1 MLNIHLSNMN
11 RFTYLLR
18 KWTRRRTFLEQY
30 VVDGHEVSI
39 VDESYLFNIY
49 PEMRIMEGKTGWYS
63 TIYKNPKRIA
73 QPMYPEIQ
81 SVIERWNKR
90 HHSTRYLILGC
101 AGCSLLRFI
110 GMKYADSQVTGV
122 EISEA
127 MIQMAKKYFLEGLEQ
142 KKIELVHDDAL
153 LFLKHQSNTID
164 VCVVDLF
171 DNNRIIDSIYEE
183 SFISDLS
190 QATRSSSIVIF
201 NFFGQSEEQGMA
213 LCELA
218 KRYFDNAYLLPL
230 KDAYLPILI
239 KGDSSFGLFY

>member
-18 KWTRRRTFLEQY
+18 KWTRRRTILEQY

-39 VDESYLFNIY
+39 VDEHYLFNIY

-63 TIYKNPKRIA
+63 AIYKDPKRIA

-90 HHSTRYLILGC
+90 NHATRYLILGC

-127 MIQMAKKYFLEGLEQ
+127 MIQMAKKYFLEGFEH
-142 KKIELVHDDAL
+142 KNIELVHDDAF
-153 LFLKHQSNTID
+153 LFLKRQSNNID

-171 DNNRIIDSIYEE
+171 DNNRIIESIYED
-183 SFISDLS
+183 SFIYDLS
-190 QATRSSSIVIF
+190 KVTRSPSIVIF
-201 NFFGQSEEQGMA
+201 NFFGQSEEQGMV

-218 KRYFDNAYLLPL
+218 KRYFDNASLLPL
-230 KDAYLPILI
+230 KDAYLPFFV
-239 KGDSSFGLFY
+239 KGDNSFEK